1 MPGLGRW
8 TGRTKRISC
17 ALLASFKGGRMRFM
31 RTVIGC
37 AIAALVAGCA
47 APPWQPEPEPKP
59 ATKPA
64 PPPTPQQVNE
74 ALTRLNRAFQDAYE
88 RILDERG
95 SRTDVAPRAIA
106 FGALDS
112 ALRRLG
118 MIAESRDPDAGT
130 LTVAAPAPA
139 PLSLD
144 EWRRVVQDDG
154 PMMMRILCP
163 TLGEYCRQIRF
174 EPEDYVIVINAIVLG
189 AANNGSRI
197 SLTARMREIRPRP
210 GVPRRDYPPPT
221 GVRMAL
227 DKIWA
232 EYERERAAQARR

>member
-1 MPGLGRW
+1 MPRLGRW
-8 TGRTKRISC
+8 TSRTERISC
-17 ALLASFKGGRMRFM
+17 TLQASFKGERMRF
-31 RTVIGC
+31 TSPVIGC
-37 AIAALVAGCA
+37 AIMALVAGCS

-59 ATKPA
+59 AAKPA
-64 PPPTPQQVNE
+64 PPTPEQVNE
-74 ALTRLNRAFQDAYE
+74 ALTRLNKTFQESYE

-95 SRTDVAPRAIA
+95 SRSDVAARAIA
-106 FGALDS
+106 FAALES

-118 MIAESRDPDAGT
+118 MIVESRDPDAGT
-130 LTVAAPAPA
+130 LTVAAPAPR
-139 PLSLD
+139 PLSAD

-154 PMMMRILCP
+154 PMMARILCP

-174 EPEDYVIVINAIVLG
+174 EPEDYVIVINATVLG
-189 AANNGSRI
+189 AANNASRI
-197 SLTARMREIRPRP
+197 SLTTRMREINPRP